1 MSSDGGPTVSVKL
14 FIDKEKRKVLFAESN
29 KDFVDVLF
37 SFLTLPLGTIVR
49 LFDKQS
55 QVGCLDELYKSV
67 EVLGPDHFQT
77 KACKAMLLSPLNAA
91 AIRCNRLKVK
101 VVDKNPMCRCKN
113 TSCGHS
119 TFSSVPDAICGCGH
133 AVEYIGEWTNKKCY
147 PPVAAD
153 KEDAVFVIGVAK
165 FIITDDLQVAP
176 ASTRVMFSLIQK
188 YGIPAKENIQ
198 EKVLQLNS
206 AKMTGLFRR
215 ALLTKQVLSGLYFDV
230 AIPPNAADLC
240 VLPDNMFAKQALETD
255 PKFKEIKIR
264 LVHAKDDSV
273 LYAEVGQD
281 FVDLV
286 FGILS
291 TPLGTM
297 LKTFTELPRIG
308 CIGSIYKSVATSVKQ
323 ECQGLLLSPNL
334 APFLD
339 CSSNV
344 LQVEELVRRCLW
356 IGSTCCIELNPKSNS
371 DGAYIKGGPMN
382 FMVTDDLQIRP
393 FCLINTLEFLRASK
407 VPKDKLVEKELTL
420 NRTQVL
426 KLVGA
431 AFGTH
436 KALSSVLMP
445 SKK

>member
-1 MSSDGGPTVSVKL
+1 MSSDGGPTVAVKL
-14 FIDKEKRKVLFAESN
+14 FIDKEKKKVLFAESD
-29 KDFVDVLF
+29 KDFVDILF

-49 LFDKQS
+49 LLDKQS

-67 EVLGPDHFQT
+67 ESIGEDHFQT
-77 KACKAMLLSPLNAA
+77 KACKAMLLAPLNAA

-101 VVDKNPMCRCKN
+101 VIDKNPMYRCKN

-119 TFSSVPDAICGCGH
+119 TFSSVPDAVCSCGH
-133 AVEYIGEWTNKKCY
+133 ASCLE
-147 PPVAAD
+147 
-153 KEDAVFVIGVAK
+153 
-165 FIITDDLQVAP
+165 FIVTDDLQVAP
-176 ASTRVMFSLIQK
+176 ASTRVMFSLIEK
-188 YGIPAKENIQ
+188 YGIPERDNIQ

-206 AKMTGLFRR
+206 AKMMCLFRR
-215 ALLTKQVLSGLYFDV
+215 ALLTKQVLTGLHFNV

-240 VLPDNMFAKQALETD
+240 VLPENMFAKQALETD
-255 PKFKEIKIR
+255 PKFKGIKIR

-281 FVDLV
+281 FIDLV

-297 LKTFTELPRIG
+297 LKTFTELPQIG
-308 CIGSIYKSVATSVKQ
+308 CIGSIYKSVVASVKQ
-323 ECQGLLLSPNL
+323 ESQGLLLSPNL
-334 APFLD
+334 APFFG
-339 CSSNV
+339 CRSSNM
-344 LQVEELVRRCLW
+344 LQVED
-356 IGSTCCIELNPKSNS
+356 

-420 NRTQVL
+420 NKIQVL

-431 AFGTH
+431 AFGTS

-445 SKK
+445 S